1 MSACRHLVVRAAS
14 VSGLPGASH
23 EKIKTVERGNHG
35 H

>member
-1 MSACRHLVVRAAS
+1 MSTCRHLAVHTAS
-14 VSGLPGASH
+14 VSGLPGALH